1 MYYRRLYNYMLGRK
15 AYHLRPP
22 FIHHSPDTTRH
33 YLLTCSVVA
42 SRAARVRARQVG
54 ARFLGENDGNH
65 SKLAHMEV
73 WRA

>member
-15 AYHLRPP
+15 APP
-22 FIHHSPDTTRH
+22 PPPPPSFIIHQTLPDT
-33 YLLTCSVVA
+33 TCSVVA

-65 SKLAHMEV
+65 SILAHMEV

>member
-15 AYHLRPP
+15 APHPP
-22 FIHHSPDTTRH
+22 PHSFIIPQTLPDT
-33 YLLTCSVVA
+33 TCSVVA